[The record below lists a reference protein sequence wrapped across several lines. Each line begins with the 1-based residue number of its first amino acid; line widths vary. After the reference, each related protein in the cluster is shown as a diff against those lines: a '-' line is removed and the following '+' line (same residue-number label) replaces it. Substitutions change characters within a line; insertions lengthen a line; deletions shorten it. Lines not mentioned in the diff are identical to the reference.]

1 MTEAAVNTALYWFR
15 SDLRLKDNPNFLS
28 ACKASDGLLPIY
40 LHAAQESLI
49 WGFERIGE
57 HRQQFLNDA
66 LSDLRY
72 KLESLGSDLLELH
85 TPQGGS
91 SSAVDLIIH
100 TAHHHDIKTIYCEV
114 IQAPEEMEALTL
126 LRQAG
131 LTVHAT
137 LESTMIAVNDLPFA
151 PEAMP
156 DQFTQFRNAIE
167 KAKNLFTEPVLAP
180 KQIPPLPVNFKRS
193 EFSADTLSPR
203 RTESI
208 PSKNSHPH
216 SSFPYPEDAFRGG
229 EAAALAHLEQY
240 LSRSLPH
247 FYKAT
252 RNQLHGLDYSSKFS
266 PWLALG
272 NISARTIAN
281 QLKLFESEWG
291 ANEGSYW
298 LWFELL
304 WRDYFRVLHLKY
316 GKRLYCASGL
326 NQLEKPMHNAR
337 GFERWC
343 SGTTGESIV
352 DAGMRELKATGYLSN
367 RLRQVVASYLIYDL
381 HSDWRAG
388 AAWFEAQLLDYDVY
402 SNQGNWLYVAGRG
415 TDPRG
420 GRRFNPQKQAQEHDP
435 DGLYRALWLND

>member
-1 MTEAAVNTALYWFR
+1 VTEAAVNTALYWFR

-28 ACKASDGLLPIY
+28 AFKASDGLLPIY

-91 SSAVDLIIH
+91 SSSVDLIIH